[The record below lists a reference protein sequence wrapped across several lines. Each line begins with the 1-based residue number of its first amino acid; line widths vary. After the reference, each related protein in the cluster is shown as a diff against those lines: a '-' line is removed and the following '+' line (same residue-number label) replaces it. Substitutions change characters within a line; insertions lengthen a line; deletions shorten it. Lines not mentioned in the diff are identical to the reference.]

1 MTATRQTVPADQPA
15 QTARL
20 LEVEN
25 LTVSLPTRQGHCN
38 AVDGVSF
45 GIDRGAILGL
55 AGESGSG
62 KTMTAMAMLGLL
74 PHGARTGGSI
84 RLAGTELRTMS
95 QRGLRNVRG
104 RRIALISQDPATSL
118 HPMLSVGTQLT
129 EHMRHHL
136 GLSKDAAHAR
146 AVELLTTVRIPNP
159 EQALGH
165 HPGVFSGGMR
175 QRIAIAS
182 ALACDPDVLL
192 ADEPTTALDVTVQ
205 AGILRLLDRLRRERG
220 LAVLIITHDLGVLSA
235 VADDVCVMYGGRIVE
250 RGRRAEVLGRPGH
263 PYTRALLDALPHPE
277 TPDSA
282 LRPIPGSPPA
292 LGAIGDWCAFE
303 PRCGL
308 RIEACGQRRPLLNM
322 LPGAPAA
329 ALRDAATT
337 DASTTDAST
346 TDVTSTSDHE
356 AAATSEHEAA
366 CFVTAPAG
374 AR

>member
-1 MTATRQTVPADQPA
+1 MTALRRTDPVDDSGT
-15 QTARL
+15 TTRL
-20 LEVEN
+20 LEVED
-25 LTVSLPTRQGHCN
+25 LTVRLPTRDGHRN

-84 RLAGTELRTMS
+84 RLDGSELRTTS
-95 QRGLRNVRG
+95 QRGLRAVRG

-136 GLSKDAAHAR
+136 GLSKDAARAR
-146 AVELLTTVRIPNP
+146 AIELLNTVRIPNP
-159 EQALGH
+159 EQALKS

-220 LAVLIITHDLGVLSA
+220 LAVLLITHDLGVLSA
-235 VADDVCVMYGGRIVE
+235 VADEVCVMYGGRIVE
-250 RGRRAEVLGRPGH
+250 RGRRRDVLGRPGH

-277 TPDSA
+277 TPNSA
-282 LRPIPGSPPA
+282 LRPIPGSPPP
-292 LGAIGDWCAFE
+292 LGAVPDGCAFA
-303 PRCGL
+303 PRCSL
-308 RIEACGQRRPLLNM
+308 RIAACVEQRPKLAVPSSER
-322 LPGAPAA
+322 PGAAVQNPSIVHAA
-329 ALRDAATT
+329 IGGDPIAP
-337 DASTTDAST
+337 
-346 TDVTSTSDHE
+346 DVIAGGSV
-356 AAATSEHEAA
+356 AHEAA
-366 CFVTAPAG
+366 CLVIAPAG
-374 AR
+374 AV